1 MQLIQAKARSP
12 PGGSRRATRAASR
25 GEKSMRTP
33 LRTALAAAA
42 LLASTG
48 PMLAAC
54 DREKT
59 LGEEIEEAGEEI
71 GDEIDDHTDDDD

>member
-1 MQLIQAKARSP
+1 M
-12 PGGSRRATRAASR
+12 RR
-25 GEKSMRTP
+25 P
-33 LRTALAAAA
+33 LRKALAAAA
-42 LLASTG
+42 LLATMG

-59 LGEEIEEAGEEI
+59 LGEEIEEAGEEV

>member
-1 MQLIQAKARSP
+1 
-12 PGGSRRATRAASR
+12 
-25 GEKSMRTP
+25 MRTP

-42 LLASTG
+42 LLATMG
-48 PMLAAC
+48 PTLAAC

-59 LGEEIEEAGEEI
+59 LGEEIEEAGEEL

>member
-1 MQLIQAKARSP
+1 MHFHVSKVCIPS
-12 PGGSRRATRAASR
+12 GGSRRAMRATSR
-25 GEKSMRTP
+25 GEESMRTP

-42 LLASTG
+42 LLASTV
-48 PMLAAC
+48 PLLAAC

-59 LGEEIEEAGEEI
+59 LGEEIEEAGEEL